1 VTAPL
6 LLRGKVREVYDLG
19 AGRLLM
25 VTSDAISAYDVVM
38 PTPIPDKGRVLTG
51 LSVHWFGA
59 TRDLVPNHLVS
70 ARLADMP
77 PEVEHGRDADLAG
90 RALLV
95 ERLEMLPVEC
105 VVRGYLAGSGWR
117 DYRETGEVCGHPLP
131 PGLRQ
136 AERLPEPIFT
146 PATKA
151 VEGHD
156 ENITLAEAA
165 AIVGAERLEEL
176 ERLSKAVYERAAS
189 ACRRAGII
197 LADTKLEFGLDA
209 RGQIVLGDEVVT
221 PDSSRF
227 WPADAHALGVSPPS
241 FDKQYV
247 RDWLDEQGFDRTPP
261 GPELPPEVVEGT
273 RARYREAYE
282 RITGR
287 RLEDFVAEAMA

>member
-6 LLRGKVREVYDLG
+6 LQRGKVREVYDLG

-59 TRDLVPNHLVS
+59 TRDLVANHLVS

-77 PEVEHGRDADLAG
+77 PEVGRDPELAG

-95 ERLEMLPVEC
+95 DRLEMLPVEC

-117 DYRETGEVCGHPLP
+117 DYRETGEVCGHALP
-131 PGLRQ
+131 AGLRQ

-165 AIVGAERLEEL
+165 AIVGAQRLEEL
-176 ERLSKAVYERAAS
+176 ERLSKLVYERAAS
-189 ACRRAGII
+189 ACLRAGII
-197 LADTKLEFGLDA
+197 LADTKLEFGLDR
-209 RGQIVLGDEVVT
+209 RGRIVLGDEVVT